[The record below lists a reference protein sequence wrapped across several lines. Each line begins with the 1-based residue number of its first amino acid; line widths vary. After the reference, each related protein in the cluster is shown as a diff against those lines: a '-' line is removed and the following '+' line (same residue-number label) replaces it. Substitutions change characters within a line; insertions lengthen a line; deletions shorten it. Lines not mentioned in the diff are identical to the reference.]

1 MGKKFIFVILIFG
14 LLLSGCAGKAGSTAS
29 NDEGAPASSSGSSTS
44 ANLSGALNLVLGSS
58 EKPGVFDSYHIELT
72 LDTPQLND
80 DSTAVVNETTVISAD
95 VQGKDVHILQTDPGT
110 TTLKEGF
117 IIGDKEYKM
126 VDGKP
131 QEMMGQIALGWAM
144 WPLQV
149 IMPYAYVANFARQT
163 GADTLD
169 GRAVDIYTFDSA
181 NADTASNSMMD
192 SFGLSGMTTGKG
204 TVWID
209 KVTGAMLKLEMSYT
223 SDFKDNDQKLI
234 GSGTGTIALQIT
246 NVNKVT
252 VSSPIQ

>member
-1 MGKKFIFVILIFG
+1 MGKKLIIAVLILG
-14 LLLSGCAGKAGSTAS
+14 LLLTGCAGKGGATAS
-29 NDEGAPASSSGSSTS
+29 GSESASNSGSS
-44 ANLSGALNLVLGSS
+44 ADLSGALNLVLGSS
-58 EKPGVFDSYHIELT
+58 DTPGVFDSYHIELT

-80 DSTAVVNETTVISAD
+80 DSTTVINNEIVISAD
-95 VQGKDVHILQTDPGT
+95 VQGKDVHILQNDPGT
-110 TTLKEGF
+110 TVFKEGF

-126 VDGKP
+126 IDGKP
-131 QEMMGQIALGWAM
+131 EETMGQIALGWAM

-149 IMPYAYVANFARQT
+149 TMPYAYAAYFANKT
-163 GADTLD
+163 GTDTID

-181 NADTASNSMMD
+181 TADSASNSLMD

-209 KVTGAMLKLEMSYT
+209 KVTGAMIKLEMTYT

-246 NVNKVT
+246 SVNQVT
-252 VSSPIQ
+252 VTSPVQ